1 VHFLTL
7 LVKEYF
13 GTTEKLP
20 FNEQLETVN
29 NSIFARSI
37 DIQASLG
44 SAFKVT
50 SLCSISELL
59 FILWLELSFLR
70 QLV

>member
-1 VHFLTL
+1 MESLDLVVHFLTL

-50 SLCSISELL
+50 SLCSKY
-59 FILWLELSFLR
+59 LR
-70 QLV
+70 AVVHNCG